1 MAFKERGEEWKEYDN
16 AVHWML
22 ITFFICLGITVAL
35 FIFALPLSY
44 LVGHGISKSSF
55 AMINK
60 FLSMGYVR
68 KMVQTN
74 HSLPRSFFFKFMDSY
89 FAIYHYSCRLDYR
102 RINKSVQISS

>member
-22 ITFFICLGITVAL
+22 VTFFICLGITVAL

-60 FLSMGYVR
+60 FLSLIIEKPDHLWAMYAKWFRQIIHYRGAF
-68 KMVQTN
+68 
-74 HSLPRSFFFKFMDSY
+74 SLSLWIPILPF
-89 FAIYHYSCRLDYR
+89 ITCP
-102 RINKSVQISS
+102 